1 MAADPWVVV
10 NRIIINAAPERQ
22 SHAQLPPRPPPR
34 PPPRRPA
41 DDRLV
46 EHERVEGAWS
56 GELGE
61 PERSRKT
68 LLLASVCLVLYSTYF
83 ILLTLFLELLSNLWL
98 RVSAKVSRVSPS
110 QQAAR
115 RAPAAAMSGGY
126 RGEGVVDSDHPRGR
140 SASRALG
147 ASTALG

>member
-1 MAADPWVVV
+1 M

-61 PERSRKT
+61 PERSRGVHKT
-68 LLLASVCLVLYSTYF
+68 LLLASVWYF

-115 RAPAAAMSGGY
+115 RAPAGAMSGGY
-126 RGEGVVDSDHPRGR
+126 RGEGVVDSDHTGGR